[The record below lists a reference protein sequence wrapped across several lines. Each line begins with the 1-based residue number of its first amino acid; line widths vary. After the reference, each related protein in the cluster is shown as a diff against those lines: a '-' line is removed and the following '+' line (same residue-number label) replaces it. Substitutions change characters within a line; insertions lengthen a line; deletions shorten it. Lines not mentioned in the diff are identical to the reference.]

1 MTLKNPMDEFISF
14 ANILADESAKVVMEY
29 FRQTFTIENKDDDTP
44 VTIADKKSELKIRE
58 LINKTYP
65 SHGILGEEFKDINPN
80 SEFKWV
86 IDPIDGTMSFIA
98 GHKDFGTLIALLHNK
113 KPILGIIDCPAHKE
127 RWVGL
132 QNKPTTMNGTEVRTS
147 NIKSIKNSYAF
158 TSGLYFEDKKFR
170 TDFDKIIGQ
179 AEYYRFGGDCYMYG
193 MLASGLIDIVI
204 EDTLKAYDY
213 MALIPVI
220 EGAGGVTTDIH
231 NQEINLDS
239 KGSIVATA
247 NPELHKEVVKV
258 LTSD

>member
-1 MTLKNPMDEFISF
+1 MSDDSQLEEFISF
-14 ANILADESAKVVMEY
+14 ANLLAEESAKITLKY
-29 FRQTFTIENKDDDTP
+29 FRQIFATENKKDNTP
-44 VTIADKKSELKIRE
+44 VTIADKKTELKIRD

-65 SHGILGEEFKDINPN
+65 RHGILGEEFKDINPN
-80 SEFKWV
+80 AEFKWV

-170 TDFDKIIGQ
+170 TDFNKIIGQ
-179 AEYYRFGGDCYMYG
+179 AKYYRFGGDCYMYG

-204 EDTLKAYDY
+204 EDTLKIYDY

-220 EGAGGVTTDIH
+220 EGAGGVVSDKNNNAITLESD
-231 NQEINLDS
+231 
-239 KGSIVATA
+239 GSFVATA
-247 NPELHKEVVKV
+247 NAILHKEVAEIMK
-258 LTSD
+258 SN

>member
-1 MTLKNPMDEFISF
+1 MLSDAHLEEFTSF
-14 ANILADESAKVVMEY
+14 ANLLADESAKITLKY
-29 FRQTFTIENKDDDTP
+29 FRKTFTAENKEDKTP
-44 VTIADKKSELKIRE
+44 VTIADKKAELKIRDM
-58 LINKTYP
+58 ININYP
-65 SHGILGEEFKDINPN
+65 KHGILGEEFEDINPD

-86 IDPIDGTMSFIA
+86 VDPIDGTMSFIA

-113 KPILGIIDCPAHKE
+113 KPILGIIDCPAHQE

-132 QNKPTTMNGTEVRTS
+132 QNQPTTLNGIVVKTS
-147 NIKSIKNSYAF
+147 NVKSIKNSYAF

-170 TDFDKIIGQ
+170 TSFDKIIKQ
-179 AEYYRFGGDCYMYG
+179 TKYYRFGGDCYMYG

-204 EDTLKAYDY
+204 EDTLKVYDY

>member
-1 MTLKNPMDEFISF
+1 MINNSYFKEFTSF
-14 ANILADESAKVVMEY
+14 ANILANESEKMIMQY
-29 FRQTFTIENKDDDTP
+29 FRKSFTTEIKDDRTP
-44 VTIADKKSELKIRE
+44 VTIADKNTEQKIRD
-58 LINKTYP
+58 LIKKKYP
-65 SHGILGEEFKDINPN
+65 NHCILGEEYEEINTEN
-80 SEFKWV
+80 EFIWV
-86 IDPIDGTMSFIA
+86 IAPIDGTMSFIA

-132 QNKPTTMNGTEVRTS
+132 QNKPTTMNDTEVRTS
-147 NIKSIKNSYAF
+147 NIKSIKNSYTF

-204 EDTLKAYDY
+204 EDTLKPYDY

-220 EGAGGVTTDIH
+220 EGAGGVVTDKY
-231 NQEINLDS
+231 NKEINLDS
-239 KGSIVATA
+239 KGSIIATA
-247 NPELHKEVVKV
+247 NPELHKEVMKV
-258 LTSD
+258 LRSN

>member
-1 MTLKNPMDEFISF
+1 MSYNSQLEEFTSF
-14 ANILADESAKVVMEY
+14 ANFLAEESANITLKY
-29 FRQTFTIENKDDDTP
+29 FRQTFTTENKEDATP
-44 VTIADKKSELKIRE
+44 VTIADKKAELIIRD

-65 SHGILGEEFKDINPN
+65 SHGILGEEFKDINPD

-127 RWVGL
+127 RWIGI
-132 QNKPTTMNGTEVRTS
+132 QNKPTTLNGIKVKTS
-147 NIKSIKNSYAF
+147 NVKILKNSYAF

-170 TDFDKIIGQ
+170 TSFDRIIEQ
-179 AEYYRFGGDCYMYG
+179 TKYYRFGGDCYMYG
-193 MLASGLIDIVI
+193 MLSSGLIDIVI

-220 EGAGGVTTDIH
+220 EGSGGVVTDKH
-231 NQEINLDS
+231 NQEISLDS
-239 KGSIVATA
+239 KGSIIATA
-247 NPELHKEVVKV
+247 NNELHKEVIKV